1 MSDTTKEEPTG
12 AILQRDKQTYAI
24 VPRTPVGL
32 ISAEVLNALNTVVKK
47 YAIPIVKITSGQRLA
62 LVGVKPEEVDAI
74 WKDLGTDVGQALAL
88 CLHFVQACP
97 GTTVCKFGLQD
108 SLGLGIELEKL
119 YSGRQLPAKFKMSVS
134 GCPLCCS
141 ESFVRDLGVL
151 GKKAGWTVIFGGHA
165 GAKPRIGDIVADSL
179 TKEGVVA
186 LAGKLLDHYAAN
198 AKKHERAARFVER
211 VGIDSVKQAV
221 LG

>member
-1 MSDTTKEEPTG
+1 MPTAEAPTG
-12 AILQRDKQTYAI
+12 AILQRDKETYAI

-32 ISAEVLNALNTVVKK
+32 ISAEVLDALNTVVKK

-62 LVGVKPEEVDAI
+62 LVGIKPEQVDDI
-74 WKDLGTDVGQALAL
+74 WKDLGTGVGQALAL

-97 GTTVCKFGLQD
+97 GTTVCRYGLQD

-119 YSGRQLPAKFKMSVS
+119 FSGRDLPAKFKMSVS

-141 ESFVRDLGVL
+141 ESFVRDLGVI

-165 GAKPRIGDIVADSL
+165 GGKPRVGDVIAENV
-179 TKEGVVA
+179 TKEQVID
-186 LAGKLLDHYAAN
+186 LAEKLIAHYAAN
-198 AKKHERAARFVER
+198 AKKHERSARFVER
-211 VGIDSVKQAV
+211 VGIDSVKHAV
-221 LG
+221 LDE

>member
-1 MSDTTKEEPTG
+1 MSTTTEEPTG

-32 ISAEVLNALNTVVKK
+32 ISAEVLEALNVVVKK

-62 LVGVKPEEVDAI
+62 LVGVKAEDVDAI
-74 WKDLGTDVGQALAL
+74 WKDLGTDVGQAQGL
-88 CLHFVQACP
+88 CVHFVQACP
-97 GTTVCKFGLQD
+97 GTSVCKFGIQD
-108 SLGLGIELEKL
+108 SLGLGLELEKL
-119 YSGRQLPAKFKMSVS
+119 FVGRDLPAKFKLSVS

-151 GKKAGWTVIFGGHA
+151 GKKSGWTVIFGGHA
-165 GAKPRIGDIVADSL
+165 GAKPRVGDIVADGL
-179 TKEGVVA
+179 TKEEVLA
-186 LAGKLLDHYAAN
+186 LTEKLLVHYSTN

-211 VGIDSVKQAV
+211 LGIESIKQAV

>member
-1 MSDTTKEEPTG
+1 MSTQSDAPTG
-12 AILQRDKQTYAI
+12 AILQRDKETYAI

-32 ISAEVLNALNTVVKK
+32 LPAEVLDHLNTVVKK

-62 LVGVKPEEVDAI
+62 LVGMKAEQVDAI
-74 WKDLGTDVGQALAL
+74 WKDLGTDVGEALGL
-88 CLHFVQACP
+88 CVHFVQACP
-97 GTTVCKFGLQD
+97 GTTVCRYGLQD
-108 SLGLGIELEKL
+108 SLGLGTELEKL
-119 YSGRQLPAKFKMSVS
+119 FVGRTLPAKFKMGVS

-151 GKKAGWTVIFGGHA
+151 GKKAGWTVIFGGHP
-165 GAKPRIGDIVADSL
+165 GAKPRIGDVVAENL
-179 TKEGVVA
+179 TKEEVLA
-186 LAGKLLDHYAAN
+186 LAEKLLAHYAAN
-198 AKKHERAARFVER
+198 ANKHERAARFVER